1 MRPGPP
7 TAAPFSTN
15 GLHERQAGSD
25 GPERTASSTHDERKH
40 LMATGTGRKKAGET
54 PAPDWHYHR
63 PS

>member
-7 TAAPFSTN
+7 TAAPFSMN
-15 GLHERQAGSD
+15 LQVGSD
-25 GPERTASSTHDERKH
+25 EPERTASSTHDEREH
-40 LMATGTGRKKAGET
+40 LMATGTGRKKAAET